1 MHSLGGV
8 IVAAVIVTRDLT
20 KVYKGAKRRVEPTK
34 AGGKVQRV
42 APAALDRLN
51 LTVEEGRI
59 FGLVGPN
66 GSGKTTTLKL
76 LLDLIRPTS
85 GTAEILGE
93 RLGSIGYKRKIGFLP
108 EGPYFHDH
116 LNGEEILHF
125 YGSLFGLRGAGLR
138 RKADELLELVGMSD
152 RRHVRV
158 RDCSRGM
165 IQRIGLAQALIND
178 PILVFLDEPTAN
190 LDPLGSR
197 QIKDV
202 ILRLREEGRTVFLS
216 SHLLANIEE
225 ICDDVGVLHRG
236 RLVAMGRVQDL
247 LYADEA
253 TVVVASGLGAEAKA
267 RLEGLAAD
275 VSLED
280 GTLTARVVD
289 ESRIFEVLTVVQQAG
304 GQIVSVGKRH
314 RRFEEAF
321 LELTSGAPSEELAE
335 EPAGTGG
342 IVE

>member
-1 MHSLGGV
+1 M
-8 IVAAVIVTRDLT
+8 IVAAVIETHDLT
-20 KVYKGAKRRVEPTK
+20 KVYKGAKRRVQPTK
-34 AGGKVQRV
+34 GGGTVQRV
-42 APAALDRLN
+42 APAALEKLN
-51 LTVEEGRI
+51 LTVPEGCI

-93 RLGSIGYKRKIGFLP
+93 KVGRIGYKQKIGFLP
-108 EGPYFHDH
+108 EGPYFYDH

-125 YGSLFGLRGAGLR
+125 YGSLFGMRGAGLR
-138 RKADELLELVGMSD
+138 KKADELLELVGMSD
-152 RRHVRV
+152 RRNVRI

-165 IQRIGLAQALIND
+165 IQRIGLAQAIIND

-202 ILRLREEGRTVFLS
+202 ILHLRTQGKTVFLS

-225 ICDDVGVLHRG
+225 ICDEVAVLDQG
-236 RLVAMGRVQDL
+236 KMVAEGKVQDL
-247 LYADEA
+247 LFADEA
-253 TVVVASGLGAEAKA
+253 TLITASNVSAEAKTRVEA
-267 RLEGLAAD
+267 LASD
-275 VSLED
+275 VKLED
-280 GTLTARVVD
+280 GTLTARVADDDRV
-289 ESRIFEVLTVVQQAG
+289 FEILSIIHSTG
-304 GQIVSVGKRH
+304 GKIASVGQRR

-321 LELTSGAPSEELAE
+321 LELTGMAVPEELAE

-342 IVE
+342 ITQ